1 MQFCGLSVYGI
12 YCFYKSVNRI
22 WQKKNREKGTGALI
36 RRSLYIPE
44 KEGVYMRQSLQENQQ
59 EKKILAL
66 GKPHTRRKA
75 LLDMTFCAVCA
86 ALMCVLAP
94 LSIPS
99 YNPDVPISLATFAAM
114 VAGGLLT
121 PRYAAL
127 SQVLYILIGFAGLP
141 VFAGFTGG
149 AGILA
154 RPSAGYV
161 FGFIALAWIE
171 SVVFHCLGGE
181 GKSAPVQTAL
191 LVAGMIAG
199 TAGCYIFGTIWFMAM
214 MGTPLW
220 TALVSCV
227 IPFLFGDGVKILAA
241 AVTVPQIRRA
251 GKLAMGK
258 GTV

>member
-1 MQFCGLSVYGI
+1 MC
-12 YCFYKSVNRI
+12 KSVNVYGRYLAKS
-22 WQKKNREKGTGALI
+22 QRE
-36 RRSLYIPE
+36 RRAVIQSCSNILE
-44 KEGVYMRQSLQENQQ
+44 KEDVYMRETMQENQQ
-59 EKKILAL
+59 EKKFPTSR
-66 GKPHTRRKA
+66 KPDTKRKA

-86 ALMCVLAP
+86 ALTCVLAP

-127 SQVLYILIGFAGLP
+127 SQVIYILIGFAGLP

-154 RPSAGYV
+154 RPSAGYL

-181 GKSAPVQTAL
+181 RKSAPVQTAL

-199 TAGCYIFGTIWFMAM
+199 TAGCYIFGTIWFMVM

-227 IPFLFGDGVKILAA
+227 IPFLFGDAVKILAA
-241 AVTVPQIRRA
+241 AAAVPQIRRA

-258 GTV
+258 RTA